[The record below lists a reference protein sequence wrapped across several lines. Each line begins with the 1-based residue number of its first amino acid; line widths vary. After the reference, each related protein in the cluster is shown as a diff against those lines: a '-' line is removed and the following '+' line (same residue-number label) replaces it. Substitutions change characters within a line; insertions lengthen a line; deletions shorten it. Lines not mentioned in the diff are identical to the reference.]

1 MDVSIVRGTQPRI
14 MPMATAATTTSAPA
28 TGNAIYKDTVFC
40 VYQMTSAAAATAII
54 EGSLD
59 GTNWCPVTCTAATST
74 ITLAAAGTGAIVDIQ
89 PAAPWTFVRCR
100 TTAATAA
107 TTCLMGV

>member
-1 MDVSIVRGTQPRI
+1 MEVTLVGASTPRQ
-14 MPMATAATTTSAPA
+14 MPMNAATTSTAGVT
-28 TGNAIYKDTVFC
+28 TGNGIYKDSLYCVF
-40 VYQMTSAAAATAII
+40 QLISAAAATAII

-59 GTNWCPVTCTAATST
+59 NVNWYFITGASATST
-74 ITLAAAGTGAIVDIQ
+74 LTLAGAGTIALVE
-89 PAAPWTFVRCR
+89 PVASAWRFVRCR